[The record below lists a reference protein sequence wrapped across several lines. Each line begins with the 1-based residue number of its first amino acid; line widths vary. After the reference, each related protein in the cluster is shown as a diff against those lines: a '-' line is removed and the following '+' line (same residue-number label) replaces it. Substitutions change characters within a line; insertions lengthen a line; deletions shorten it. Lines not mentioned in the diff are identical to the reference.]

1 MYIISQVIVSMVE
14 VVTYA
19 NKSFGLFEELVHNEF
34 DVPVKV
40 LGWGRPWNGYS
51 DKSKALLEYINESK
65 SDDDLI
71 VFVDGFDSKI
81 NKDPKDVKAIFDSC
95 GCKVLFSRDPESFSR
110 AVTRAIFPSCSDAV
124 ANAGMYAG
132 YAKYLKIILEDE
144 LSRTC
149 QDDQVNFNDM
159 ICKTYDFIKID
170 KEQKLFENIATT
182 NHGKKSDA
190 IFVSYPATLGIKRS
204 LRSIVEYLQYLYV
217 YILLFI
223 FLMFPFP
230 VAASVLAVLFG
241 LIYIFVADKS
251 CGLN

>member
-1 MYIISQVIVSMVE
+1 MVE

-19 NKSFGLFEELVHNEF
+19 NKSFGLFEQLVHNDF
-34 DVPVKV
+34 DVRVKV

-51 DKSKALLEYINESK
+51 DKSKGLLEYINESK

-71 VFVDGFDSKI
+71 IFVDGFDSKI
-81 NKDPKDVKAIFDSC
+81 NRDPKDVKTIFDSY
-95 GCKVLFSRDPESFSR
+95 GCKVLFSKDPESFSR

-159 ICKTYDFIKID
+159 ICNTYDFIQID
-170 KEQKLFENIATT
+170 TEQKLFENIATT

-190 IFVSYPATLGIKRS
+190 IFVSYPSTLGIRRA
-204 LRSIVEYLQYLYV
+204 LRSITEYLQYLYV
-217 YILLFI
+217 YILIFI

-230 VAASVLAVLFG
+230 VTASVLALVFG
-241 LIYIFVADKS
+241 LIYMLFAEKS
-251 CGLN
+251 CASTNKK

>member
-51 DKSKALLEYINESK
+51 DKSKGLLEYINESK

-71 VFVDGFDSKI
+71 IFVDGFDSKI
-81 NKDPKDVKAIFDSC
+81 NKDPKDIKAIFDSC

-110 AVTRAIFPSCSDAV
+110 AVTRAIFPTCSDAV

-149 QDDQVNFNDM
+149 QDDQVNFNEM

-230 VAASVLAVLFG
+230 VTASVLAVLFG
-241 LIYIFVADKS
+241 LIYMLFADKS
-251 CGLN
+251 CAC

>member
-51 DKSKALLEYINESK
+51 DKSKGLLEYINESK

-71 VFVDGFDSKI
+71 IFVDGFDSKI

-110 AVTRAIFPSCSDAV
+110 AVTRAIFPTCSDAV

-149 QDDQVNFNDM
+149 QDDQVNFNEM

-230 VAASVLAVLFG
+230 VTASVLAVLFG
-241 LIYIFVADKS
+241 LIYMLFADKS
-251 CGLN
+251 CAC

>member
-1 MYIISQVIVSMVE
+1 VYIISQVILSMVE

-19 NKSFGLFEELVHNEF
+19 NKSFGLFEELIHNKF

-51 DKSKALLEYINESK
+51 DKSKGLLEYINESK

-71 VFVDGFDSKI
+71 IFVDGFDSKI
-81 NKDPKDVKAIFDSC
+81 NKEPKDVKTIFDSY
-95 GCKVLFSRDPESFSR
+95 GCKVLFSKDPESFSK
-110 AVTRAIFPSCSDAV
+110 AITRTIFPTCADGV

-159 ICKTYDFIKID
+159 ICNTYDFIKID
-170 KEQKLFENIATT
+170 EEQKLFENIATT

-190 IFVSYPATLGIKRS
+190 IFVSYPATLGFKRAY
-204 LRSIVEYLQYLYV
+204 RSIIEYLQYLYV
-217 YILLFI
+217 YIPIII
-223 FLMFPFP
+223 FMLFPFP
-230 VAASVLAVLFG
+230 VTASIIAVLFG
-241 LIYIFVADKS
+241 LFYISFADKS
-251 CGLN
+251 CTT